1 MAAEGPGIIR
11 QAMPALT
18 RASAAQNHITSRK
31 LKTNDDWME
40 DSIAD
45 AAAGSTPRGTVKA
58 ASLLSFDRNSARALA
73 GIPTVASR

>member
-18 RASAAQNHITSRK
+18 RASAAQSHITSRNVE
-31 LKTNDDWME
+31 TNEDRIE

-45 AAAGSTPRGTVKA
+45 AVSRSSSAGGFSA
-58 ASLLSFDRNSARALA
+58 ASRLWFNCNEFLFVN
-73 GIPTVASR
+73 